1 MKKVGFIG
9 GYDKSNFLVYLA
21 KTITLLNNKVLVIDT
36 TIAKKTK
43 YIVPTINLTKTYMT
57 TFENIDF
64 AIGYKN
70 TEELEEYI
78 GEKLESKYDYVLVD
92 IDRKEML
99 ENFDIDLNETNYFVT
114 GFDMYSLKRGMT
126 IFQGLNETIN
136 LTKILFVYER
146 LKENEDY
153 LSYISMEYN
162 INWNEYTMYFN
173 IYLDDIKIIEE
184 NQRLETIQFK
194 RLSIDYKDSIAC
206 VVQDIMKNEKMGN
219 IKKVM
224 RN

>member
-1 MKKVGFIG
+1 VKKVGFIG

-21 KTITLLNNKVLVIDT
+21 KAITLLNNKVLVIDT

>member
-21 KTITLLNNKVLVIDT
+21 KAITLLNNKVLVIDT

>member
-1 MKKVGFIG
+1 M
-9 GYDKSNFLVYLA
+9 
-21 KTITLLNNKVLVIDT
+21 
-36 TIAKKTK
+36 
-43 YIVPTINLTKTYMT
+43 
-57 TFENIDF
+57 
-64 AIGYKN
+64 
-70 TEELEEYI
+70 
-78 GEKLESKYDYVLVD
+78 LVD